1 MTAAMDLERTMNPM
15 EPLREA
21 IRTEIARANPLEG
34 ARTSLELIAE
44 SSVRPV
50 REGGTVRA
58 EVVDETGQPRMVDR
72 NGVQV
77 PFTLRDLVEE
87 LCQRHPTLFR
97 PAAPAPE
104 APSVD
109 PQASE
114 AVTAPPRRLTVS
126 DAVFPH
132 PTEPPRLTVSDAVY
146 PHPTEPPRLTV
157 SDAVSP
163 PPAGPPLTLSDTV
176 TPRLAAPPQ
185 PAQRD
190 WLQLDAPPARR
201 ESAANAPAP
210 AAVPGSVDMSR
221 PDDSPPFDAKP
232 RVVATPHWVD
242 EGSDEPRPRAGTEIA
257 APSFRSRTPLA
268 ALRDRALEGASLLA
282 TLVRERRV
290 GSSPDAR
297 DAWRQVVARVNGAD
311 SNLLPSEVGQ
321 QGRGRPQRN
330 PLVGDLDSRR
340 MRWIP
345 GLGIAV
351 AVLALLGLTG
361 LVYSIVGQPSSYE
374 APTAA
379 ASSDAGTTGSITGPR
394 VPGANPSALTGVPE
408 IIDTATLQLQGKI
421 VRLMGVEWTRG
432 AGEPDDLARYLR
444 GRSVSCEPV
453 KPSSEQHR
461 CNVDGQDLSKV
472 VLYNGGGRATSDAT
486 PELLAA
492 EAHARSTRTG
502 LWGRQQAQ
510 QAP

>member
-1 MTAAMDLERTMNPM
+1 MNPM
-15 EPLREA
+15 ESLREA
-21 IRTEIARANPLEG
+21 IRAEIARANPLEG

-44 SSVRPV
+44 SSVRPI

-58 EVVDETGQPRMVDR
+58 EVLDETGQRRMVDR
-72 NGVQV
+72 DGVQV
-77 PFTLRDLVEE
+77 PFTLRDLVDE
-87 LCQRHPTLFR
+87 LRRRHPTLFQ

-104 APSVD
+104 TPPVD
-109 PQASE
+109 PKALE
-114 AVTAPPRRLTVS
+114 AVPAPPRRPTVS
-126 DAVFPH
+126 DAVSPRT
-132 PTEPPRLTVSDAVY
+132 TEPPRLTVSDAV
-146 PHPTEPPRLTV
+146 
-157 SDAVSP
+157 P
-163 PPAGPPLTLSDTV
+163 PPSAEQAPLTLSDTV
-176 TPRLAAPPQ
+176 SPRPAGPPQ

-190 WLQLDAPPARR
+190 WLQLDAPPARQ
-201 ESAANAPAP
+201 ANAPAP
-210 AAVPGSVDMSR
+210 AAMPGSAAMSR
-221 PDDSPPFDAKP
+221 PDDAPHLDAKP
-232 RVVATPHWVD
+232 QVVATPHWVD
-242 EGSDEPRPRAGTEIA
+242 EGPDESHPRAGAEIA
-257 APSFRSRTPLA
+257 TPGSRSGTKLA
-268 ALRDRALEGASLLA
+268 ALRDRALEGVSLLT
-282 TLVRERRV
+282 TLVRDRRAEPSQD
-290 GSSPDAR
+290 GR
-297 DAWRQVVARVNGAD
+297 DAWRQVVARVNGTN
-311 SNLLPSEVGQ
+311 SNLLPGEVGQ
-321 QGRGRPQRN
+321 QGRDRPQRN

-351 AVLALLGLTG
+351 AALALLGLAG
-361 LVYSIVGQPSSYE
+361 LVYSIVGQSSSYE

-394 VPGANPSALTGVPE
+394 VPGANPGALTGVPE

-421 VRLMGVEWTRG
+421 VRLVGVEWTRG